1 MDMRTALVC
10 IFVAML
16 TMCLPATAQD
26 GGLETTVAGGITLT
40 DGNSETLQANGSIV
54 SEGEREGLGSV
65 RFGVEASYGENTV
78 DDQSNTTTENA
89 KVFGNA
95 KKTLSE
101 MTFAYLDVSVLYDD
115 IARIDYRAV
124 AGPGAGLYLVK
135 NDATK
140 LSIESGLSYVWE
152 DVADVSDDYVA
163 LRVAQ
168 RLDHSLNETAKLW
181 QSVEYLPQVEDFGN
195 YLLNAEL
202 GAEAALNAR
211 MSLRLVLQDKYD
223 SDPGVGLKENDV
235 TLVAG
240 ISVKL

>member
-1 MDMRTALVC
+1 MRTASIWVS
-10 IFVAML
+10 VVML
-16 TMCLPATAQD
+16 TMCAAVMAED
-26 GGLETTVAGGITLT
+26 GGLETTVAAGMTLT

-65 RFGVEASYGENTV
+65 RFGFEANYGENVV
-78 DDQSNTTTENA
+78 DDQSETTTENA

-101 MTFAYLDVSVLYDD
+101 MTFAYLDASVLYDD
-115 IARIDYRAV
+115 IARIDYQAV
-124 AGPGAGLYLVK
+124 AGPGVGLYLVK
-135 NDATK
+135 NDTTK

-152 DVADVSDDYVA
+152 DVTDANDDYLA
-163 LRVAQ
+163 LRIAQ
-168 RLDHSLNETAKLW
+168 RLDHNLTETAKLW
-181 QSVEYLPQVEDFGN
+181 QSVEYLPQAEEFGN

-223 SDPGVGLKENDV
+223 SDPGEGMKKNDV